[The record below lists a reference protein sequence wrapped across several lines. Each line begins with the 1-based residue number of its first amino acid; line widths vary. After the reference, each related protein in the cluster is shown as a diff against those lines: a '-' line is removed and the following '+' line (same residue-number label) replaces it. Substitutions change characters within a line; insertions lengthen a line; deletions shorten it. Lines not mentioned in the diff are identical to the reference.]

1 MSKILNDIE
10 KIVLKKIKKFGIRKN
25 ITKNFNFSKD
35 SDLDSLTLLNLLID
49 LEQTFKINFANN
61 KNKLNIQTYGDL
73 IKTIL
78 KIKNI
83 KLK

>member
-1 MSKILNDIE
+1 MSKLDDIE
-10 KIVLKKIKKFGIRKN
+10 KIVLKKIKKFGIRKK

-35 SDLDSLTLLNLLID
+35 SNLDSLSLLNLLID

-61 KNKLNIQTYGDL
+61 KNKLNIQTYGNL
-73 IKTIL
+73 IKTIV

-83 KLK
+83 K